1 MAGKFLGRIP
11 FAGDVLNAVVTGTL
25 GRHAGTPR
33 AVPAAVMTGLAG
45 AGASAATMGAD
56 VVPALMDLGMSVY
69 SKAKKGNLSPG
80 ERALAR
86 GAAVTN
92 PDRYIEAAVNRLLE
106 EKRFDEVQKI
116 LGATRGMTSVP
127 PSF

>member
-1 MAGKFLGRIP
+1 MAGKFLGKIP

-25 GRHAGTPR
+25 GKHAGTPR
-33 AVPAAVMTGLAG
+33 AIPAAVMTGVAG

-56 VVPALMDLGMSVY
+56 VIPALMDLGMSIY
-69 SKAKKGNLSPG
+69 GKAKGGNLSPG

-86 GAAVTN
+86 GSAMTN
-92 PDRYIEAAVNRLLE
+92 PDRYIEAAVNQLLE
-106 EKRFDEVQKI
+106 EKRFNEVQK
-116 LGATRGMTSVP
+116 LLKATRGMTSVP